1 MVFEGQFSSISLK
14 GKNYESS
21 EIRKGM
27 CLLGTTDIPK
37 AAIGFTVDLWN
48 IESSLMKEIKYKY
61 EPVVIINHIRQ
72 ACRIKFD
79 KVKNT
84 TSIEDETLS
93 QLTQSTSRLTDADDF
108 YEDKKKRKSHKIDDA
123 VFYISCQEKITLT
136 FEFKNAPEYLTQ
148 GSNIIIND
156 NNVKAFGII
165 TSVKYKN

>member
-1 MVFEGQFSSISLK
+1 MAFEGQFSSISLI

-27 CLLGTTDIPK
+27 CVLGTTDIPK

-72 ACRIKFD
+72 VCRIKCE
-79 KVKNT
+79 KVKNKAT
-84 TSIEDETLS
+84 IEDETLS
-93 QLTQSTSRLTDADDF
+93 QLTPSTSRLTDADDF
-108 YEDKKKRKSHKIDDA
+108 NDSKKKQKSNKVDEA

-148 GSNIIIND
+148 GSNVIIND

-165 TSVKYKN
+165 TSVKYKT